1 MVRSMV
7 YLLTLCVISILNM
20 QFLLT
25 QRTRWV
31 LKWVIRKNSLIFL
44 QQQDQ
49 LFTFCGHQQLQ
60 RCRISLKHKKIW
72 GRGRAWRFSW
82 RFRAQSRM
90 GQGTIV
96 LEEQEENFHI
106 IHFPNLE
113 STSIYTMTILKPLM
127 ETNPL
132 NWITM
137 NNIVKGF
144 VTVTEETVLLL
155 FNVSQHIETTQET
168 VYFSA
173 WRCV

>member
-1 MVRSMV
+1 MS
-7 YLLTLCVISILNM
+7 
-20 QFLLT
+20 
-25 QRTRWV
+25 
-31 LKWVIRKNSLIFL
+31 
-44 QQQDQ
+44 
-49 LFTFCGHQQLQ
+49 
-60 RCRISLKHKKIW
+60 HKKKLTHFSPATGSAVHLLRAPAAAAMQDISETQKDM
-72 GRGRAWRFSW
+72 RSCPEITNPVCGRAWRFSW
-82 RFRAQSRM
+82 CFRAQSRM

>member
-1 MVRSMV
+1 
-7 YLLTLCVISILNM
+7 
-20 QFLLT
+20 
-25 QRTRWV
+25 
-31 LKWVIRKNSLIFL
+31 
-44 QQQDQ
+44 
-49 LFTFCGHQQLQ
+49 
-60 RCRISLKHKKIW
+60 
-72 GRGRAWRFSW
+72 
-82 RFRAQSRM
+82 M

-132 NWITM
+132 NRITM